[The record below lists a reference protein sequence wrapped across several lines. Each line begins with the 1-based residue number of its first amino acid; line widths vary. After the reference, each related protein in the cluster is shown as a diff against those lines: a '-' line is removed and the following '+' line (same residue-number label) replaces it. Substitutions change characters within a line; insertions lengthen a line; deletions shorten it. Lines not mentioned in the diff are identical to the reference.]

1 MEQAMQKDQSNRQ
14 PQNPTTSTQQWE
26 KCKAWAQLVRIPN
39 TFTSSADVLAGM
51 CIGGLNTHSFLQYPL
66 AGAIAATGSIALYWG
81 GMALND
87 VMDLKEDLANNRPGP
102 IARGAIPLR
111 TAQLATGILLLSGVL
126 LATLAGWLVTTQW
139 QATFVVAIA
148 LVLSIL
154 GYDAWFKTT
163 PLAPMLM
170 GACRTLNLF
179 LGVAIAR
186 GENITSLSIDHWG
199 IPIAFGIYVMG
210 FTIAARKE
218 FLSEQSRM
226 RLATGWAVCALGIAC
241 ISALLWYHPT
251 PSLQRIISLRGEWS
265 RWFFPALF
273 WILALPV
280 ARRAWISYRSLK
292 GPDLGAAIRQ
302 AILQILF
309 IDAVIALVYAG
320 SFAGL
325 FIAAFVIPTLYLSR
339 TFRST

>member
-1 MEQAMQKDQSNRQ
+1 MDPAMQQEQ
-14 PQNPTTSTQQWE
+14 TSRLPSDPATVTWWE
-26 KCKAWAQLVRIPN
+26 SCKAWAQLVRIPN

-66 AGAIAATGSIALYWG
+66 AGAIAALGSIALYWG

-87 VMDLKEDLANNRPGP
+87 VMDLKEDRANNRPGP
-102 IARGAIPLR
+102 IVRGALTLR
-111 TAQLATGILLLSGVL
+111 QAQIATGILFFAGIL
-126 LATLAGWLVTTQW
+126 LASLAGWLVQGQW
-139 QATFVVAIA
+139 QTAFVVAIA
-148 LVLSIL
+148 LVLAIF

-163 PLAPMLM
+163 PIAPMLM
-170 GACRTLNLF
+170 GACRSLNLF

-186 GENITSLSIDHWG
+186 TETLASLPTDAWG
-199 IPIAFGIYVMG
+199 IPVAFGLYVMG

-218 FLSEQSRM
+218 FLSEQSRT
-226 RLATGWAVCALGIAC
+226 RLASGWAVSALGIAS
-241 ISALLWYHPT
+241 ISALLWHYPT
-251 PSLQRIISLRGEWS
+251 PSLQRLISLRGPWS

-280 ARRAWISYRSLK
+280 ARRAWVAYQSLK

-325 FIAAFVIPTLYLSR
+325 LIASLVIPSLFLSR